1 MTLEEIINENTSI
14 YRSLRVIVL
23 IYWCII
29 PLPDKSQQSLYW
41 TLTEDT
47 WFYITHRDKIVEGP
61 LRKMNWAPQKVQ
73 HDKYISLHH

>member
-1 MTLEEIINENTSI
+1 MTLEEIINENISK

-29 PLPDKSQQSLYW
+29 SLPDKSQQSLYG

-47 WFYITHRDKIVEGP
+47 WFYITHRDKIVEGLTEKNELGP
-61 LRKMNWAPQKVQ
+61 PKGTT
-73 HDKYISLHH
+73 